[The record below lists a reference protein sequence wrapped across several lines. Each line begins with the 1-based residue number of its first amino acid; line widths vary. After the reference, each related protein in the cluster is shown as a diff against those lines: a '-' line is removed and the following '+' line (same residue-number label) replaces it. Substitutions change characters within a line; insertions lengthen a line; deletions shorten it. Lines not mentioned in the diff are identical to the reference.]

1 VWEAGAIDAIDRW
14 DGSGSIR
21 LAGFASDL
29 HPMVVHFP
37 VALLLTGL
45 VFELVAAVRGSPAL
59 ARTALMLLVLGFVG
73 ALAAVA
79 TGLASP
85 EVRAVQRALEATP
98 ANQPG
103 VRDLYLARLARIRVH
118 QRLGYGVL
126 ATAAVVLLV
135 RLWRS
140 QGRWWAAASAVS
152 GVALLV
158 VVVAA
163 GLAGG
168 RLAR

>member
-1 VWEAGAIDAIDRW
+1 
-14 DGSGSIR
+14 
-21 LAGFASDL
+21 
-29 HPMVVHFP
+29 MVVHFP

-45 VFELVAAVRGSPAL
+45 AVELVGAVRGSAVL
-59 ARTALMLLVLGFVG
+59 ARTALLLLVLGLV
-73 ALAAVA
+73 AAMLAVA
-79 TGLASP
+79 TGLTNP
-85 EVRAVQRALEATP
+85 EVAAVHRALAATP
-98 ANQPG
+98 PSDPG
-103 VRDLYLARLARIRVH
+103 VRDLFLARLARIRVH

-126 ATAAVVLLV
+126 AAAAVAVLV

-152 GVALLV
+152 GVALAVL
-158 VVVAA
+158 VVAA

>member
-1 VWEAGAIDAIDRW
+1 
-14 DGSGSIR
+14 
-21 LAGFASDL
+21 
-29 HPMVVHFP
+29 MVVHFP

-45 VFELVAAVRGSPAL
+45 ALELVAAVRGSAAL
-59 ARTALMLLVLGFVG
+59 ARTALILLVLGFVA

-79 TGLASP
+79 TGLTNP
-85 EVRAVQRALEATP
+85 EVQAVRRALAATP
-98 ANQPG
+98 SSQPG
-103 VRDLYLARLARIRVH
+103 VRDLFLDRLARIRVH

-126 ATAAVVLLV
+126 VAAAVALLV
-135 RLWRS
+135 RLWRD

>member
-1 VWEAGAIDAIDRW
+1 
-14 DGSGSIR
+14 
-21 LAGFASDL
+21 
-29 HPMVVHFP
+29 MVVHFP

-59 ARTALMLLVLGFVG
+59 ARTARMLLVLGFVG

-118 QRLGYGVL
+118 QRLGYGVV

-158 VVVAA
+158 MVVAA

>member
-1 VWEAGAIDAIDRW
+1 
-14 DGSGSIR
+14 
-21 LAGFASDL
+21 
-29 HPMVVHFP
+29 MVVHFP